1 MGFPRSLQHH
11 YVRHRFTLLFAVLLL
26 SIAGHG
32 LVGILLPIAN
42 PLDWLL
48 GIALVAVVFSARH
61 ERLRWLLGGLAMGSV
76 VARVTQGLLDHPAP
90 SVISQSLMG
99 LVCVLAGGVA
109 GRRALAPGPVD
120 AEHICAALD
129 VYLLAGLAFGV
140 VYCLLEA
147 LLPGSFSY
155 GSADSLTLPRA
166 IYFSFVSQAT
176 LGFGDIVPLLEHSE
190 GLVIAQGIGGQ
201 MYLAVLVARLVSL
214 YSAQGKS

>member
-1 MGFPRSLQHH
+1 MGFAQSLQRH
-11 YVRHRFTLLFAVLLL
+11 YTQHRFTLLFAALLL

-32 LVGILLPIAN
+32 LIGILLPVAN

-48 GIALVAVVFSARH
+48 GIILVAVVFSVRDQ
-61 ERLRWLLGGLAMGSV
+61 RLRWLLGCLAVGSV
-76 VARVTQGLLDHPAP
+76 VARVIQGLLDHPAP
-90 SVISQSLMG
+90 PLVSQSLVG
-99 LVCVLAGGVA
+99 LVCVLAAGVA
-109 GRRALAPGPVD
+109 ARRALASGPVD

-129 VYLLAGLAFGV
+129 VYLLAGMAFGV